1 MLLKKGTQCGT
12 KVYDGPESKVRQG
25 TGCLRMMVIKTQR
38 CQQEGFSPFH
48 PFFLWERGKHF
59 MNSDKISRPLQLVE
73 VFFFQIVPLF
83 LMYWAIYCEV

>member
-1 MLLKKGTQCGT
+1 
-12 KVYDGPESKVRQG
+12 
-25 TGCLRMMVIKTQR
+25 MMVIKTQR